1 MFHVKQ
7 LFGGGATGGA
17 RPFSLLL
24 CLLAGLALS
33 PLYAQ
38 NDQELYVQRVEEDG
52 HLLVPM
58 RAIFEALG
66 WEVEWR
72 GDNQRIYAYQG
83 DQTLAMWVDSREAVL
98 NGQQVQLEVPPRLL
112 GDATQV
118 PLRFVSE
125 ATGRSV
131 EYLGGSVRI
140 CDCGN
145 GGGALTVH
153 LIDD

>member
-7 LFGGGATGGA
+7 LFWGAGCPY
-17 RPFSLLL
+17 RLLL
-24 CLLAGLALS
+24 GLLLGLLVL

-38 NDQELYVQRVEEDG
+38 NDQELWVQRVEEDE

-66 WEVEWR
+66 WAVEWR
-72 GDNQRIYAYQG
+72 ADHQRIYAYQE
-83 DQTLAMWVDSREAVL
+83 DQTLAMWIDSREAIL
-98 NGQQVQLEVPPRLL
+98 NGQQVQLDIPPRLIS
-112 GDATQV
+112 DATYV

-131 EYLGGSVRI
+131 EYLGDSVSI

-145 GGGALTVH
+145 TGGALTIH
-153 LIDD
+153 LIKH

>member
-1 MFHVKQ
+1 MFHVKP
-7 LFGGGATGGA
+7 LFGAGATGGV
-17 RPFSLLL
+17 RPASLLL
-24 CLLAGLALS
+24 GLLLGMLVL

-38 NDQELYVQRVEEDG
+38 NDQELWVPREEEAG

-66 WEVEWR
+66 WGVEWR
-72 GDNQRIYAYQG
+72 EDNQRIYAYQG

-112 GDATQV
+112 GDATHV

-145 GGGALTVH
+145 SGGAVTVH